1 MKNILF
7 IAAAILGLQSCSS
20 SATESS
26 TQESQKNFVVVL
38 DLSDRIIQKQDQI
51 NIDTSVISAVF
62 EEFQK
67 SVRISHLVVKSKDKF
82 SIRIIPQKGSKLPS
96 DLFENTMSI
105 DMGKFSASEK
115 LKKLDEF
122 AKNFSTN
129 LQSLYLQ
136 AKLGENSSDYAGVDI
151 WQYFNEQINSDLD
164 QRLDNKVFILTDG
177 YFDFEDKNH
186 GLRNQGLAT
195 TTAPLLKKM
204 SGLDWKEKADSLD
217 LGILPVLLKIK
228 ADWQVC
234 GIQSKARGGQEEL
247 LESQKLCY
255 LWTKWLKTS
264 GAGQVKEPILNSSA
278 NKVKSL
284 IQHSI

>member
-7 IAAAILGLQSCSS
+7 IAAVILGLQSCSS

-67 SVRISHLVVKSKDKF
+67 SVRINHLVVKSTDKF
-82 SIRIIPQKGSKLPS
+82 SIRIIPQKGSKLPL
-96 DLFENTMSI
+96 DFFENSMSI
-105 DMGKFSASEK
+105 DMGKFSAMEK

-122 AKNFSTN
+122 AKNFPSN
-129 LQSLYLQ
+129 LQALYLQ
-136 AKLGENSSDYAGVDI
+136 AKVGSNSSDYAGVDI

-164 QRLDNKVFILTDG
+164 QRLENKVYILTDG

-186 GLRNQGLAT
+186 GIKSQEFST
-195 TTAPLLKKM
+195 TTTPLLKKM
-204 SGLDWKEKADSLD
+204 NGLDWKNKADSLG
-217 LGILPVLLKIK
+217 LGILPVALKTK

-234 GIQSKARGGQEEL
+234 GIQSKAKGGQEEL

-255 LWTKWLKTS
+255 LWTKWLKSS
-264 GAGQVKEPILNSSA
+264 GAEQVKDPILNSSA

-284 IQHSI
+284 IQQSI

>member
-51 NIDTSVISAVF
+51 NIDTSVIGAVF

-67 SVRISHLVVKSKDKF
+67 SVRIKHLVVKSTDKF

-96 DLFENTMSI
+96 DFFENTMSI
-105 DMGKFSASEK
+105 DMGKFSAAEK

-136 AKLGENSSDYAGVDI
+136 AKLGGNSSDYAGVDI

-177 YFDFEDKNH
+177 YFDFEDKIR
-186 GLRNQGLAT
+186 GLRNQEFST

-204 SGLDWKEKADSLD
+204 NGLNWEEKADSLG
-217 LGILPVLLKIK
+217 LGILPVSIKIK
-228 ADWQVC
+228 ADWQIC
-234 GIQSKARGGQEEL
+234 GIQSKAKGGQEEL

-264 GAGQVKEPILNSSA
+264 GAGQVKEPIFNSSA

-284 IQHSI
+284 IQQSI

>member
-1 MKNILF
+1 M
-7 IAAAILGLQSCSS
+7 
-20 SATESS
+20 
-26 TQESQKNFVVVL
+26 
-38 DLSDRIIQKQDQI
+38 
-51 NIDTSVISAVF
+51 
-62 EEFQK
+62 
-67 SVRISHLVVKSKDKF
+67 
-82 SIRIIPQKGSKLPS
+82 
-96 DLFENTMSI
+96 
-105 DMGKFSASEK
+105 
-115 LKKLDEF
+115 
-122 AKNFSTN
+122 
-129 LQSLYLQ
+129 
-136 AKLGENSSDYAGVDI
+136 
-151 WQYFNEQINSDLD
+151 
-164 QRLDNKVFILTDG
+164 
-177 YFDFEDKNH
+177 
-186 GLRNQGLAT
+186 AT